1 MVQLTRRAFAKVA
14 MSALA
19 MPTIIP
25 GRALGKDGAIA
36 PSNRITV
43 ATIGLGDR
51 GNQHIGSY
59 IGMPEVELLAV
70 CDIHKPSIKKQLD
83 RLATSQSNTSC
94 KGYQD
99 FRDVLARK
107 DIDAITI
114 TSPENWHALMS
125 ILAMR
130 SGKDVYCEKALS
142 LTVAEGRAICN
153 TVKQTGRILQAGTQ
167 QRSDPRFR
175 QACELARN
183 GYLGKLTEVYV
194 SAPSG
199 KRLLKF
205 PTAEIPVDV
214 DYDLFLGPAPYKP
227 YRQNIYKFNWYFLTD
242 YCAGWIQSWG
252 VHHLDIA
259 LWGAP
264 ALGQGTLAISG
275 KVGFLPEGDADVT
288 FSWDINATDAKG
300 LALHYCSD
308 GTHPYGH
315 GVRFIGDKGW
325 VHVTRGDI
333 KVSDPKLLGIV
344 MKPAD
349 IHLPVSNNHMMD
361 FFNGIKNRS
370 QPIAP
375 AEACHAATTL
385 SLLAD
390 IAGRS
395 EQKLI
400 WDWKQER
407 FTNNELANRSLTRP
421 MRKGWTI

>member
-142 LTVAEGRAICN
+142 LTVAEGRAIC
-153 TVKQTGRILQAGTQ
+153 R
-167 QRSDPRFR
+167 R
-175 QACELARN
+175 
-183 GYLGKLTEVYV
+183 
-194 SAPSG
+194 
-199 KRLLKF
+199 
-205 PTAEIPVDV
+205 
-214 DYDLFLGPAPYKP
+214 
-227 YRQNIYKFNWYFLTD
+227 
-242 YCAGWIQSWG
+242 
-252 VHHLDIA
+252 
-259 LWGAP
+259 
-264 ALGQGTLAISG
+264 
-275 KVGFLPEGDADVT
+275 DA
-288 FSWDINATDAKG
+288 
-300 LALHYCSD
+300 
-308 GTHPYGH
+308 
-315 GVRFIGDKGW
+315 
-325 VHVTRGDI
+325 
-333 KVSDPKLLGIV
+333 
-344 MKPAD
+344 
-349 IHLPVSNNHMMD
+349 
-361 FFNGIKNRS
+361 
-370 QPIAP
+370 
-375 AEACHAATTL
+375 
-385 SLLAD
+385 
-390 IAGRS
+390 
-395 EQKLI
+395 
-400 WDWKQER
+400 
-407 FTNNELANRSLTRP
+407 
-421 MRKGWTI
+421 